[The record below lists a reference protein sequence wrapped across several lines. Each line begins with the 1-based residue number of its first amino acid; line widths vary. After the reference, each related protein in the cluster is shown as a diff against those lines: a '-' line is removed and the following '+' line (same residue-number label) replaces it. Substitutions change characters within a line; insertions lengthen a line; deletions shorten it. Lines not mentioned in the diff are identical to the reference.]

1 MYTVTLYTTKEGEI
15 NRFLE
20 EYKKEEDKLPLEH
33 NMKWFYQ
40 YENPTEIADIIGSF
54 IDNNEK
60 YQFSMWISLDPGF
73 QIQVTD
79 HNADAIIRYL
89 FERFPY

>member
-1 MYTVTLYTTKEGEI
+1 MYTVNLYTTVEGEI
-15 NRFLE
+15 NRFLKD
-20 EYKKEEDKLPLEH
+20 YLEQESTLLEQDYRWEKH
-33 NMKWFYQ
+33 
-40 YENPTEIADIIGSF
+40 YENPTEMADIIGNY

-60 YQFSMWISLDPGF
+60 YCFAMWISLDPGF

-79 HNADAIIRYL
+79 HNADDIIRYL